1 MMTLLSHFMTL
12 HILSF
17 HKNFAM
23 TANLMLM
30 TLLRHSHLW
39 KQITSQDLQD
49 HRIPELWYVQ
59 AGSFKR
65 LNELAS

>member
-1 MMTLLSHFMTL
+1 MMTLLSHSMTL
-12 HILSF
+12 HILFF

-23 TANLMLM
+23 SANLMLM

-49 HRIPELWYVQ
+49 HI
-59 AGSFKR
+59 AGIVVRPSWLRSFK
-65 LNELAS
+65 

>member
-1 MMTLLSHFMTL
+1 MMTLLSHSMTL

-23 TANLMLM
+23 SADLMLL

-49 HRIPELWYVQ
+49 QI
-59 AGSFKR
+59 AGIVVRPSWLRSFK
-65 LNELAS
+65 